1 MNEEDKELA
10 EMEELLKEIG
20 PSIPVPS
27 PDLRQEILDK
37 SKERWNNK
45 SVFPIRFM
53 MGWAAVVAA
62 AAMINFAV
70 ILASPEEKA
79 PENVK
84 EDTLSEEEYDEM
96 KKNLDKVMRGKR

>member
-1 MNEEDKELA
+1 
-10 EMEELLKEIG
+10 
-20 PSIPVPS
+20 
-27 PDLRQEILDK
+27 
-37 SKERWNNK
+37 
-45 SVFPIRFM
+45 

-70 ILASPEEKA
+70 ILASPEEKV